1 MSDWRTNAEL
11 DMDIRV
17 EQVRLVFISMKNS
30 LYLGIALALVLVLAL
45 YSADNSVHLLIWFA
59 LVAGGRVICVSYAI
73 LALRSGITASNTL
86 KLIWQM
92 CLIKAFEGLTW
103 GALAWIV
110 MGQGSLPEQLLT
122 MASLAGVSGNAV
134 SLLAPVFPLY
144 ASMQLMQLGV
154 INSKLWL
161 IDGSSY
167 TVLAI
172 GCTLYVIGQ
181 IGQALIVQRASRQ
194 SIALRFENRVLLKR
208 L

>member
-11 DMDIRV
+11 DMDIRA

-134 SLLAPVFPLY
+134 SLLAPSVS
-144 ASMQLMQLGV
+144 AVRKHAVDATGGHQ
-154 INSKLWL
+154 
-161 IDGSSY
+161 
-167 TVLAI
+167 
-172 GCTLYVIGQ
+172 
-181 IGQALIVQRASRQ
+181 
-194 SIALRFENRVLLKR
+194 
-208 L
+208 

>member
-134 SLLAPVFPLY
+134 SLLAPDSTRRPSACRRSDNSRCVSFPRRREGFM
-144 ASMQLMQLGV
+144 AVGRF
-154 INSKLWL
+154 
-161 IDGSSY
+161 GSRKRK
-167 TVLAI
+167 T
-172 GCTLYVIGQ
+172 
-181 IGQALIVQRASRQ
+181 RA
-194 SIALRFENRVLLKR
+194 AKR
-208 L
+208 RPVPFPVR